1 MVFLYYWVNLN
12 KNNMRKILAITC
24 LLLLFSSFNIAQTK
38 LDLPPLIPFK
48 YKGKFGYK
56 NSQNQIVVNPIYQ
69 NVGLFINGKAIVSKE
84 INGIRLSGVIDTN
97 GKELVPIKFKL
108 SSSIYMEGRGFEAN
122 GFIDTKACF
131 FIVTDE
137 FKQPKSVGVWDRN
150 GDVIIEPEFTSISVE
165 GDKTKGLIFVV
176 KKQIGTD
183 ELVAVYNTVGTCLF
197 PLGSRTNYYN
207 WQNIRFGKSPKEIL
221 SQEQI
226 LQADT
231 SQSYMYK
238 KDLYSLGFSMN
249 HAIVMDKKT
258 SLYGIYNLK
267 TKTYILPPAYRYIGT
282 IGRGFLV
289 CTLLD
294 KKRKT
299 IVLNNQYQVRDTL
312 TEMNDFTYHY
322 GSQFTYNHSGII
334 YSGNYKQLNKIGN
347 PTSRFKHFPKLG
359 LMLIIDK
366 SANKALVFDTLG
378 KSIFE
383 SILPERYLYDDVRF
397 NDLVQTEIKEAQ
409 NSESLLKVLDLAFA
423 PLAETS
429 LSNAYRTSLDGQIF
443 YASYDSKLLAVLAK
457 DVEKYFAIK
466 RNGVR
471 QVFECINGR
480 QIALPEDLRCLIL
493 FGTDTLYAAKH
504 ITSPEF
510 FKVDVKG
517 NLSALSAQERLALIA
532 RINAKITPLVDNCYT
547 CIFKNSS
554 MLNQNWIWEYQAFS
568 SDNINIPLPILVPQA
583 NPSSYNI
590 DMSRGQSIFFHRT
603 TLEVYGV
610 FKKFP
615 SSVVLPTPYYNLF
628 RINKKNGDLK
638 DYQIREF

>member
-1 MVFLYYWVNLN
+1 MFLYYWVNLN
-12 KNNMRKILAITC
+12 KNKMRKILAITC
-24 LLLLFSSFNIAQTK
+24 LLLLYSLSSISQIR
-38 LDLPPLIPFK
+38 LDLPQLIPFK

-56 NSQNQIVVNPIYQ
+56 NSQNQIVINPIYQ
-69 NVGLFINGKAIVSKE
+69 NVSLFINGKAIVSKE
-84 INGIRLSGVIDTN
+84 INGIRLSGVIDIN
-97 GKELVPIKFKL
+97 GKEIVPIKFRI

-131 FIVTDE
+131 FIVMDE
-137 FKQPKSVGVWDRN
+137 LKQPKSVGVWDRN

-176 KKQIGTD
+176 KKQIGND
-183 ELVAVYNTVGTCLF
+183 ELVAVYNTVGTCLL
-197 PLGSRTNYYN
+197 PLGSRNNFYN
-207 WQNIRFGKSPKEIL
+207 WQNNRYGKSGKEIL

-231 SQSYMYK
+231 SHSYIYK
-238 KDLYSLGFSMN
+238 KDLYSLGFSMH

-258 SLYGIYNLK
+258 ALYGVYNMK
-267 TKTYILPPAYRYIGT
+267 TKTYILPATYRYIGT

-294 KKRKT
+294 KKRKI

-312 TEMNDFTYHY
+312 TEKTDFTYHY
-322 GSQFTYNHSGII
+322 GSQFTYNLSGVIN
-334 YSGNYKQLNKIGN
+334 SGNYKQLNKIGD
-347 PTSRFKHFPKLG
+347 PKSRFKHFPHLG

-366 SANKALVFDTLG
+366 SANKALVFDSLG
-378 KSIFE
+378 NSIFE
-383 SILPERYLYDDVRF
+383 SILPERFLYDDVRF
-397 NDLVQTEIKEAQ
+397 NDLVQTEVKEAKTA
-409 NSESLLKVLDLAFA
+409 ESLLKVLDLAFA

-429 LSNAYRTSLDGQIF
+429 LSNAYRTSLDGQIY
-443 YASYDSKLLAVLAK
+443 YASYDGKLLAVLAK

-466 RNGVR
+466 RYGVR
-471 QVFECINGR
+471 PVFECINGR
-480 QIALPEDLRCLIL
+480 QIALPEELRYLIL

-510 FKVDVKG
+510 FRVDIKG
-517 NLSALSAQERLALIA
+517 NLRALSTQERLALIA
-532 RINAKITPLVDNCYT
+532 RINAKITPLVDNCNT
-547 CIFKNSS
+547 CTFKNSS
-554 MLNQNWIWEYQAFS
+554 LLNQNWVWDYQAFS
-568 SDNINIPLPILVPQA
+568 SDNINIPLPLLVPHA

-590 DMSRGQSIFFHRT
+590 DISRGQSIFFHRT

-638 DYQIREF
+638 EYQIREF